1 LRTKEKAACQAAAEA
16 VVASEFGA
24 EVFGLRIKSVDSMIG
39 MDEW

>member
-1 LRTKEKAACQAAAEA
+1 MRTKEKAACQAAEA